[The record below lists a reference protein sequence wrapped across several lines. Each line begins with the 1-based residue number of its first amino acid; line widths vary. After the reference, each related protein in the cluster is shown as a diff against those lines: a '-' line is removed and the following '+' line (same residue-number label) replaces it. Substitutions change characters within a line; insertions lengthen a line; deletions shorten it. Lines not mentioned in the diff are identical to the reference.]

1 VKILIIGNGFIA
13 TPIIQKLESEG
24 HELLIYSRT
33 LNENLKS
40 QQIIGDI
47 FLFDDF
53 VKTLLWKPQIV
64 IHTAWITT
72 HDRYKND
79 SSNFRYAQFTSE
91 LAKFIAHSDLEHLI
105 ILGSCAEYGHQTAA
119 STAGITKLSPD
130 NLYAQQKVLAFSSV
144 KEILKESKIR
154 FTWARIFQPY
164 GVNQDKNRL
173 IPYLIHSLKNGDP
186 IRLGDTSS
194 IHDWITTRDIASAI
208 SWIIS
213 HQVSMEVDIGT
224 SIGFTNV
231 QILRELEELLGNSNQ
246 WEQFAT
252 QNYGANE
259 ISIVGKGSS
268 LLKSGW
274 IPSDSLQTGLE
285 WVLSS

>member
-1 VKILIIGNGFIA
+1 VKILVIGNGFIA

-33 LNENLKS
+33 LNENLIN
-40 QQIIGDI
+40 QQILGD
-47 FLFDDF
+47 FFHFEDF
-53 VKTLLWKPQIV
+53 IKTLLWKPQIV

-79 SSNFRYAQFTSE
+79 SSNFKYAQFTSE
-91 LAKFIAHSDLEHLI
+91 LAKYIAHSDLEHLI
-105 ILGSCAEYGHQTAA
+105 ILGTCAEYGHQIAA

-130 NLYAQQKVLAFSSV
+130 NLYAQQKVLAFRST
-144 KEILKESKIR
+144 KEILKESMIR
-154 FTWARIFQPY
+154 LTWARIFQPY

-173 IPYLIHSLKNGDP
+173 IPYLIHSLKSGNP
-186 IRLGDTSS
+186 IQIGDTSS

-208 SWIIS
+208 SWLIN

-231 QILRELEELLGNSNQ
+231 EILRELEELTGDSNQ
-246 WEQFAT
+246 WQQFVT
-252 QNYGANE
+252 QSYGANE
-259 ISIVGKGSS
+259 VSIVGKDSP

-285 WVLSS
+285 WILSS